1 MGTGA
6 YHIPTYAAAAGTV
19 TLAGEMGTAGL
30 MVEIDHGDGLVTK
43 YMHHD
48 KIYVEE
54 GQKVE
59 KGQQIGLSGTTG
71 NSTGNHLHFQVEED
85 GVAIHPS
92 LYLGFLAMSEVLP
105 GSAITGRTSPPMS
118 GNRTSIPNP
127 FISSQC

>member
-85 GVAIHPS
+85 GVAIDPS
-92 LYLGFLAMSEVLP
+92 LYLGF
-105 GSAITGRTSPPMS
+105 
-118 GNRTSIPNP
+118 
-127 FISSQC
+127 